1 MADDNSA
8 EEPTNFPVGNR
19 DEVPSESPE
28 KVETPT
34 NPAPDVVPNDTPEQD
49 VADAKAARESG
60 AAAVNTTGDDSSD
73 SLESPQTDPNR
84 ADAKPAADAAAKK
97 L

>member
-1 MADDNSA
+1 MADNNSA

-34 NPAPDVVPNDTPEQD
+34 NPAPATVPNDTPQED
-49 VADAKAARESG
+49 VDQAKAGRDSG
-60 AAAVNTTGDDSSD
+60 SAAVDTTGDDSSND
-73 SLESPQTDPNR
+73 LKPPSADPNPGS
-84 ADAKPAADAAAKK
+84 AQAAAN
-97 L
+97 

>member
-8 EEPTNFPVGNR
+8 QEPTNFPVGNR

-28 KVETPT
+28 KVESPQTQA
-34 NPAPDVVPNDTPEQD
+34 PATVPNDTPAQD
-49 VADAKAARESG
+49 VQEAREARNAP
-60 AAAVNTTGDDSSD
+60 AAEAAPGGSI
-73 SLESPQTDPNR
+73 ESPSTDPNR
-84 ADAKPAADAAAKK
+84 ANARPAAEQADKK